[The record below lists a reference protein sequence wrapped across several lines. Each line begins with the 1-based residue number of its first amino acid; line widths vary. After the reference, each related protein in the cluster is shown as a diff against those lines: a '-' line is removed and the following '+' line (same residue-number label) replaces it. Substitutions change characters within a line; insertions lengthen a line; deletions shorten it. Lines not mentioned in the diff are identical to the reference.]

1 MFEINK
7 LLFENGIVMD
17 PNDKDVSLDMDSITF
32 ASLIISIENYYNI
45 TVPTDMLLYE
55 KWKTIS
61 LIEKNIIDFLF
72 FINKLSLLFKVCW

>member
-1 MFEINK
+1 MLEINK

-17 PNDKDVSLDMDSITF
+17 SNDKDVPLEMDSITF

-45 TVPTDMLLYE
+45 TVPTDMLLYQ

-61 LIEKNIIDFLF
+61 LIEKNIIDLKQRSRD
-72 FINKLSLLFKVCW
+72 N

>member
-17 PNDKDVSLDMDSITF
+17 SNDKDVSLEMDSITF

-45 TVPTDMLLYE
+45 TVPTDMLLYQ

-61 LIEKNIIDFLF
+61 LIEKNIIDLKQRSR
-72 FINKLSLLFKVCW
+72 NN

>member
-1 MFEINK
+1 MFEFNK

-17 PNDKDVSLDMDSITF
+17 SNDKNVSLEMDSITF

-61 LIEKNIIDFLF
+61 LIEKNIIDLKQRSR
-72 FINKLSLLFKVCW
+72 NN

>member
-1 MFEINK
+1 MNDINK

-17 PNDKDVSLDMDSITF
+17 SNDKDVPLEMDSITF

-45 TVPTDMLLYE
+45 TVSTEMLLYE

-61 LIEKNIIDFLF
+61 MIEANIIDLQQ
-72 FINKLSLLFKVCW
+72 KS

>member
-17 PNDKDVSLDMDSITF
+17 SNDKDVPLEIDSITF

-45 TVPTDMLLYE
+45 TVPTDMLLYQ

-61 LIEKNIIDFLF
+61 LIEKNVIDLMQRSRD
-72 FINKLSLLFKVCW
+72 N

>member
-17 PNDKDVSLDMDSITF
+17 SNDKDVPLEMDSITF

-45 TVPTDMLLYE
+45 TVPTDMLLYQ

-61 LIEKNIIDFLF
+61 LIEKNVIDLMQRSRD
-72 FINKLSLLFKVCW
+72 N

>member
-17 PNDKDVSLDMDSITF
+17 SNDKDVSLEMDSITF

-45 TVPTDMLLYE
+45 TVPTDMLLYQ

-61 LIEKNIIDFLF
+61 LIEKKHN
-72 FINKLSLLFKVCW
+72 

>member
-17 PNDKDVSLDMDSITF
+17 SNDKDVPLEMDSITF

-45 TVPTDMLLYE
+45 TVPTDMLLYQ

-61 LIEKNIIDFLF
+61 LIEKKRN
-72 FINKLSLLFKVCW
+72 